1 MKSWMI
7 ERLGMLARGNKCCVS
22 VALYFLVPPPLIAS
36 NALRARIYRAFVA
49 AAKLPRSGFILI
61 SRSK

>member
-7 ERLGMLARGNKCCVS
+7 ERLGMLARGNKCRVS

-36 NALRARIYRAFVA
+36 NALRAPIQGFCGRGKTAAEWIYFNF
-49 AAKLPRSGFILI
+49 KE
-61 SRSK
+61 